1 MAANFIDYVK
11 IYCRSGKGGA
21 GCMHLHRA
29 KYLPKGGPDGG
40 DGGKGGSVILR
51 GNRNLWTLLHLKY
64 QKHIMATD
72 GGKGGQSRS
81 FGKDGEDK
89 IIEVPCGTV
98 VYDGETGEYICE
110 VKAHDERVV
119 LLKGGRG
126 GLGNWHFRTATNQAP
141 RYAQPGEPAQERTVI
156 MQLKVLADVGLVGF
170 PNAGKSTLLSV
181 VSAAKPEIADYPFT
195 TLTPQ
200 LGIVSYRDGRSF
212 CMADIPGIIEGA
224 SEGKGLGLRFLRHIE
239 RNAVLLFMVP
249 ATSEDIQGEYRILL
263 RELEKYNPEL
273 LGKARI
279 LAISKMDVPR
289 VDEEGN
295 ELPKIDFDALQK
307 ALEIPII
314 PISSLT
320 NEGIDELKDQLWTE
334 LNKEQNQVIEISHAP
349 IDVTLIEKEEP
360 EAQEDDEEQTIY
372 LNEVEEEWDLDKYK
386 GIGWDE

>member
-98 VYDGETGEYICE
+98 VYDGETGQFICE
-110 VKAHDERVV
+110 VKNHDERVV

-141 RYAQPGEPAQERTVI
+141 RYAQPGESAQERTVI

-249 ATSEDIQGEYRILL
+249 ATSSDIIAEYEILL
-263 RELEKYNPEL
+263 NELEHYNPEL
-273 LGKARI
+273 LTKARI
-279 LAISKMDVPR
+279 LAVSKIDMPR
-289 VDEEGN
+289 IDMEGN
-295 ELPKIDFDALQK
+295 ELPEIDYKQLSER
-307 ALEIPII
+307 LGIEVL
-314 PISSLT
+314 PISSVK
-320 NEGIDELKDQLWTE
+320 NEGIDELKDALWTE

-349 IDVTLIEKEEP
+349 IDVTLIEREEP
-360 EAQEDDEEQTIY
+360 EAQEDEEEGTIY

>member
-1 MAANFIDYVK
+1 
-11 IYCRSGKGGA
+11 
-21 GCMHLHRA
+21 
-29 KYLPKGGPDGG
+29 
-40 DGGKGGSVILR
+40 
-51 GNRNLWTLLHLKY
+51 
-64 QKHIMATD
+64 
-72 GGKGGQSRS
+72 
-81 FGKDGEDK
+81 
-89 IIEVPCGTV
+89 
-98 VYDGETGEYICE
+98 
-110 VKAHDERVV
+110 
-119 LLKGGRG
+119 
-126 GLGNWHFRTATNQAP
+126 
-141 RYAQPGEPAQERTVI
+141 

-273 LGKARI
+273 LSKARI

-289 VDEEGN
+289 VDDEGN
-295 ELPKIDFDALQK
+295 ELPKIDFEALQK
-307 ALEIPII
+307 ALEIPVI